1 MREYVLSI
9 GGKEYK
15 TAVKE
20 LNTET
25 ASVIVNGKEYE
36 VELKELGAP
45 QKISAPRRPV
55 QRPTAAAAAP
65 APTTDTGSNTR
76 GLAGSVTAPLPGLVL
91 ELLVREGDEVKAG
104 QDLMVMEAM
113 KMENKIQSPHDGV
126 VKRIFVQQGANV
138 AEGDKLFEVSRPA
151 MTTI

>member
-15 TAVKE
+15 TAVKD
-20 LNTET
+20 LSAET
-25 ASVIVNGKEYE
+25 ATVVVNGKEYD

-45 QKISAPRRPV
+45 QKIAAPRRPTA
-55 QRPTAAAAAP
+55 RPAAAP
-65 APTTDTGSNTR
+65 APAADTGSSTR

-91 ELLVREGDEVKAG
+91 EILVKEGDEVKAG
-104 QDLMVMEAM
+104 QDLMVQEAM

-126 VKRIFVQQGANV
+126 VKKIFVQQGANV